1 MKQIPCNMMMKGP
14 QKDLFKQEMVYDEP
28 QLVSRC
34 VLNKI
39 VSLLKVTLV
48 VFSILEKKQNKR
60 RKDHHLL
67 NVLLFF
73 VFFRVC
79 SSKNRALRCFYK

>member
-14 QKDLFKQEMVYDEP
+14 QKDLFKQEMIYDEP
-28 QLVSRC
+28 QLVSWC

-48 VFSILEKKQNKR
+48 VFSILEKKTKEKKKR
-60 RKDHHLL
+60 PPP
-67 NVLLFF
+67 FE
-73 VFFRVC
+73 C
-79 SSKNRALRCFYK
+79 SSLLCVFLESAAAKTEL